1 MRHASPAELV
11 DLAEG
16 VDRPAIQAHLDRCV
30 ACADQLSQLR
40 LMLAGHAADA
50 AGDDADDLW
59 ARAGE
64 VPEPSPL
71 FWTYFPRRVSR
82 ALEQAVDQEPRW
94 RDRARLSLMWPWL
107 APALAASLIVGLA
120 IGVGVSSRSQDAI
133 DGQTPTAP
141 SGAVA
146 VVREDP
152 QGGQLGERPDGEDP
166 GAVSTAADPGW
177 AMLLL
182 MTDTT
187 LWNEDDSAGLFVTDG
202 AAERAV
208 FELSSAE
215 REELRRLLESEI
227 GDRSVET
234 S

>member
-1 MRHASPAELV
+1 MRHASPDELV

-16 VDRPAIQAHLDRCV
+16 VDRPAVQAHVDRCV
-30 ACADQLSQLR
+30 ACADQLADLR
-40 LMLAGHAADA
+40 PMVTAHAADG

-59 ARAGE
+59 ATAGE

-71 FWTYFPRRVSR
+71 FWTHFPRRVSR
-82 ALEQAVDQEPRW
+82 ALEQAVDREPRW
-94 RDRARLSLMWPWL
+94 LDRARLSLMWPWL
-107 APALAASLIVGLA
+107 GPSLAASLIVGLA
-120 IGVGVSSRSQDAI
+120 IGVGLSSRSRDAT
-133 DGQTPTAP
+133 DRQMPSAP
-141 SGAVA
+141 LGDVAVA
-146 VVREDP
+146 GEDLQAGQP
-152 QGGQLGERPDGEDP
+152 GGGDP

-187 LWNEDDSAGLFVTDG
+187 SWDDEDDRAALFVTDG

-208 FELSSAE
+208 FELSRAE
-215 REELRRLLESEI
+215 REELRRLLESEM

>member
-1 MRHASPAELV
+1 MRHASPDDLV

-16 VDRPAIQAHLDRCV
+16 VDRPAVQAHLDRCE
-30 ACADQLSQLR
+30 ACADQLAQLGR
-40 LMLAGHAADA
+40 MIAGDAANG

-59 ARAGE
+59 ATAGE
-64 VPEPSPL
+64 IPEPSPL
-71 FWTYFPRRVSR
+71 FWTHFPRRVGR
-82 ALEQAVDQEPRW
+82 ALEQAVDQEPSW

-107 APALAASLIVGLA
+107 GPSLATSLIVGLA
-120 IGVGVSSRSQDAI
+120 IGVGFSSRSRHAT

-141 SGAVA
+141 SGNVA

-152 QGGQLGERPDGEDP
+152 QGELGERLGSEGP
-166 GAVSTAADPGW
+166 GAVSTAADPAW

-182 MTDTT
+182 MADTT
-187 LWNEDDSAGLFVTDG
+187 AWDEDDRAGLFVTDG

-215 REELRRLLESEI
+215 REELRRLLESEV